1 MINEIG
7 NNITIGDNIVHLGD
21 NKYIYFKD
29 LLDFLSDIKN
39 NKINNFNKEK
49 ECKKRIIN
57 TQKQAHK

>member
-21 NKYIYFKD
+21 NEYIYFKD

-49 ECKKRIIN
+49 EYKKRIIN